1 MKATVKLIG
10 EKQLL
15 AKFQQ
20 LNKAVQSATLER
32 AATAGILPIQNEAI
46 QLVAKDTG
54 TLSRSI
60 HTETIEKSDT
70 YVEVA
75 TGTDVEYAL
84 RIEFGYMQADA
95 LGRHYNQP
103 AQPYMRPAYDTKR
116 KAAENDTK
124 AALADL
130 IEAATK

>member
-1 MKATVKLIG
+1 MRSTVKLIG

-15 AKFQQ
+15 AKFNQ
-20 LNKAVQSATLER
+20 LNKAVQGSTLEK
-32 AATAGILPIQNEAI
+32 AATVGILPIQNEAI
-46 QLVAKDTG
+46 KKAPWKSG

-60 HTETIEKSDT
+60 HSETVEKGDT

-124 AALADL
+124 AALVDL
-130 IEAATK
+130 IEAAAK